1 MTDTTAGQ
9 RARPAA
15 HDDVPP
21 KPRRSRFAV
30 LGALG
35 ALALT
40 IATAADW
47 RYGVGLSLADAVE
60 NLFNNNPAISA
71 IPDAD
76 LGQIF
81 SPRSRQAFVETF
93 QMAVIATLFG
103 GLAALPL
110 AMWATRYGAPNRI
123 VMVAARAFNNVIRAF
138 PDLLWA
144 ALFVA
149 AVSVGALAG
158 ILALFFFSIAVI
170 SKLTADTLDGVDPG
184 PIEAAHA
191 SGAGH
196 SQMLRTA
203 VLPQILPAYT
213 SFALYSFELNL
224 RASAVL
230 GFVGAGGIGQRI
242 NSFYGLGRWEE
253 VWGLVLM
260 FFLVVFVVEQ
270 ISLVLRRRLV

>member
-1 MTDTTAGQ
+1 MTATNTPVAAGIP
-9 RARPAA
+9 RRP
-15 HDDVPP
+15 P
-21 KPRRSRFAV
+21 RSRFAV
-30 LGALG
+30 VGVAGAVL
-35 ALALT
+35 LT
-40 IATAADW
+40 VVTAANW
-47 RYGVGLSLADAVE
+47 RFGVGLSVTDAAG
-60 NLFNNNPAISA
+60 NLFNNNPAVSA
-71 IPDAD
+71 IPNAD
-76 LGQIF
+76 LSQVF
-81 SPRSRQAFVETF
+81 SPRSRQAFIETF
-93 QMAVIATLFG
+93 QMAVIGTLFG

-123 VMVAARAFNNVIRAF
+123 VMVAARSFNNVIRAF

-191 SGAGH
+191 AGAGH
-196 SQMLRTA
+196 TQMLRTA
-203 VLPQILPAYT
+203 VVPQILPAYT

-253 VWGLVLM
+253 VWGLVFM
-260 FFLVVFVVEQ
+260 FFLVVFVVER